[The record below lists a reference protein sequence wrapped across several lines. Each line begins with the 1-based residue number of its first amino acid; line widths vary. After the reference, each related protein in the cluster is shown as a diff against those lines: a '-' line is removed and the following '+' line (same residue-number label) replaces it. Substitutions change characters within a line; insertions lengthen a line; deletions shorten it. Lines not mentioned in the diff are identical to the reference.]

1 MRISIITATNNSE
14 ASIETAISSVNNQLY
29 EDIEH
34 IFIDNLSSDNTLD
47 IIRSKSQRHKL
58 VISEKDNGIYDALN
72 KGIKKASGDVI
83 GFLHSDDF
91 FAKENVV
98 SKIISGFQS
107 NKKIDIIYGDLEY
120 VSKDKP
126 ERIIRKWKSGEYK
139 KNKMKFGWM
148 PPHTCLFMKRN
159 LYQKYGLF
167 DISYKISADYESIL
181 RYMWKNHPTVKY
193 LPFVF
198 TKMRLG
204 GVSNRNLENIYIKMK
219 EDRHAM
225 KRHGIP
231 SSTALIFKSLRKLN
245 QFF

>member
-98 SKIISGFQS
+98 SKIISGFQ
-107 NKKIDIIYGDLEY
+107 L
-120 VSKDKP
+120 
-126 ERIIRKWKSGEYK
+126 
-139 KNKMKFGWM
+139 
-148 PPHTCLFMKRN
+148 L
-159 LYQKYGLF
+159 
-167 DISYKISADYESIL
+167 
-181 RYMWKNHPTVKY
+181 
-193 LPFVF
+193 
-198 TKMRLG
+198 
-204 GVSNRNLENIYIKMK
+204 
-219 EDRHAM
+219 
-225 KRHGIP
+225 
-231 SSTALIFKSLRKLN
+231 
-245 QFF
+245 